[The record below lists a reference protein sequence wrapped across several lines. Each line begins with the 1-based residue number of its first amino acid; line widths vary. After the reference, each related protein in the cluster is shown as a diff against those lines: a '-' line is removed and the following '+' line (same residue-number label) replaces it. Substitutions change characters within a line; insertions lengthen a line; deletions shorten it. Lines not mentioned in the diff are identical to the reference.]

1 MCKIKGKV
9 EGCTDVKR
17 FYLPGIEIETQ
28 CPKCSEI
35 KNWKGRNEYLSY
47 PVVGSN
53 AINFYCDDCDLEWE
67 VEIQLDI
74 MVKIDSP

>member
-9 EGCTDVKR
+9 EGCIDVKR

-28 CPKCSEI
+28 CTKCSEI
-35 KNWKGRNEYLSY
+35 KNWKGRNE
-47 PVVGSN
+47 
-53 AINFYCDDCDLEWE
+53 
-67 VEIQLDI
+67 IQLDI